1 MTGILITSP
10 VAAPRAIERLAA
22 LAARAEGLMAV
33 VDHPG
38 VAEKLQ
44 IALAAAEANLDVII
58 DIDPGIARTGVA
70 SAEAAV
76 ALAKIIA
83 ASPNLEY
90 RGVQFYCGSQ
100 QHIESYADRRAA
112 IVERT
117 AYLQSVIAALADAGF
132 APAIVTG
139 SGTGTHRIDLDLG
152 VFTELQ
158 AGSYVF
164 MDKQYLDCDLTGE
177 GGDPP
182 FEVSLSV
189 DARVVSANHSGLV
202 TIDAGYK
209 SLSTDGGVAVV
220 QRGAPETAFFAFM
233 GDEHAALIA
242 PDIGDAAR
250 PGRSGQPDRA
260 ALRPDGE
267 SLRQLSCGSGRYAD
281 RHLAGQR
288 ARPGAMIAA
297 ARAPLAKRP
306 PQQDR
311 AHLTRGRL
319 LDVAGELLAE
329 VGIERISTN
338 MIAARAGL
346 TPPALY
352 RYFGD
357 KYAVL
362 EALGR
367 RLMERQNAVLE
378 AWLARHA
385 PGGIA
390 AMADHIGDLLTQNA
404 AVTRAEPGAV
414 WILRALHAS
423 PQLVHVRLESHRHVT
438 DRLTDACAPY
448 LAGIDREKL
457 WSRLRLAVELG
468 FAADEMLYEEDRISA
483 DAALADVAAMLRF
496 AMLDLTESA

>member
-1 MTGILITSP
+1 
-10 VAAPRAIERLAA
+10 
-22 LAARAEGLMAV
+22 
-33 VDHPG
+33 
-38 VAEKLQ
+38 
-44 IALAAAEANLDVII
+44 
-58 DIDPGIARTGVA
+58 
-70 SAEAAV
+70 
-76 ALAKIIA
+76 
-83 ASPNLEY
+83 
-90 RGVQFYCGSQ
+90 
-100 QHIESYADRRAA
+100 
-112 IVERT
+112 
-117 AYLQSVIAALADAGF
+117 
-132 APAIVTG
+132 
-139 SGTGTHRIDLDLG
+139 
-152 VFTELQ
+152 
-158 AGSYVF
+158 
-164 MDKQYLDCDLTGE
+164 
-177 GGDPP
+177 
-182 FEVSLSV
+182 
-189 DARVVSANHSGLV
+189 
-202 TIDAGYK
+202 
-209 SLSTDGGVAVV
+209 
-220 QRGAPETAFFAFM
+220 
-233 GDEHAALIA
+233 
-242 PDIGDAAR
+242 
-250 PGRSGQPDRA
+250 
-260 ALRPDGE
+260 
-267 SLRQLSCGSGRYAD
+267 
-281 RHLAGQR
+281 
-288 ARPGAMIAA
+288 MIAA

-378 AWLARHA
+378 NWLARHA

-438 DRLTDACAPY
+438 DRLVAACAPY
-448 LAGIDREKL
+448 LAGIDRETL

-483 DAALADVAAMLRF
+483 DAGLADVAGMLRF
-496 AMLDLTESA
+496 AMLDLTASA

>member
-1 MTGILITSP
+1 
-10 VAAPRAIERLAA
+10 
-22 LAARAEGLMAV
+22 
-33 VDHPG
+33 
-38 VAEKLQ
+38 
-44 IALAAAEANLDVII
+44 
-58 DIDPGIARTGVA
+58 
-70 SAEAAV
+70 
-76 ALAKIIA
+76 
-83 ASPNLEY
+83 
-90 RGVQFYCGSQ
+90 
-100 QHIESYADRRAA
+100 
-112 IVERT
+112 
-117 AYLQSVIAALADAGF
+117 
-132 APAIVTG
+132 
-139 SGTGTHRIDLDLG
+139 
-152 VFTELQ
+152 
-158 AGSYVF
+158 
-164 MDKQYLDCDLTGE
+164 
-177 GGDPP
+177 
-182 FEVSLSV
+182 
-189 DARVVSANHSGLV
+189 
-202 TIDAGYK
+202 
-209 SLSTDGGVAVV
+209 
-220 QRGAPETAFFAFM
+220 
-233 GDEHAALIA
+233 
-242 PDIGDAAR
+242 
-250 PGRSGQPDRA
+250 
-260 ALRPDGE
+260 
-267 SLRQLSCGSGRYAD
+267 
-281 RHLAGQR
+281 
-288 ARPGAMIAA
+288 MIAA
-297 ARAPLAKRP
+297 ARAPLTKRP

-378 AWLARHA
+378 NWLARHA

-438 DRLTDACAPY
+438 DRLVAACAPY
-448 LAGIDREKL
+448 LAGIDREAL

-483 DAALADVAAMLRF
+483 DAGLADVAGMLRF
-496 AMLDLTESA
+496 AMLDLTASA